1 MTAERRRQGRRGF
14 TLIEMMIAVAIIGIL
29 SVLAVVA
36 YRAWIRHAYISEAQD
51 MISQIR
57 AAEEQF
63 RAEYGGYLD
72 VSDAL
77 GPGHDYPA
85 QDPTNPPATKTAWGA
100 PCSWCKYDWTALSV
114 HPTSAL
120 VFGYS
125 VLANNTTA
133 PTANVANAPAGFD
146 IRSLAAPWYVVE
158 ADAQP
163 YASSPPIY
171 VFATSG
177 SNSLAI
183 GGD

>member
-1 MTAERRRQGRRGF
+1 
-14 TLIEMMIAVAIIGIL
+14 MIAVAIIGIL

-36 YRAWIRHAYISEAQD
+36 YRAWIRHAYVSEAQD

-72 VSDAL
+72 VSGGL
-77 GPGHDYPA
+77 GPGYDYPL
-85 QDPTNPPATKTAWGA
+85 QNPTTSPATRTAWGGSCA
-100 PCSWCKYDWTALSV
+100 WCTGGWTALNV

-125 VLANNTTA
+125 VQANNATS
-133 PTANVANAPAGFD
+133 PSANVPNAPAGFD
-146 IRSLAAPWYVVE
+146 IRALTAPWYVIE

-177 SNSLAI
+177 TNSLAI
-183 GGD
+183 SGD